1 MSAEPEFVLFDRLS
15 GNFLGEFS
23 THEEAEEVYL
33 RFVRADASAAE
44 HLEIWD
50 EDGTE
55 PIPVDP
61 EKVREATTA

>member
-33 RFVRADASAAE
+33 RFVRADA
-44 HLEIWD
+44 
-50 EDGTE
+50 
-55 PIPVDP
+55 
-61 EKVREATTA
+61 

>member
-1 MSAEPEFVLFDRLS
+1 MTDRPFLLLDRLS
-15 GNFLGEFS
+15 RNFLGEFS
-23 THEEAEEVYL
+23 TYEEAEEVFF
-33 RFVRADASAAE
+33 RFVRAEPSAAE